1 MSRTTR
7 KTAHCNTYG
16 IRLLRSRNYL
26 VELEQAKQE
35 IEEYVGRNTCN
46 RIRNTGRIP
55 TSYDDKHV
63 SAISEKFSNSTDGTD
78 S

>member
-7 KTAHCNTYG
+7 KTTHCNQYG
-16 IRLLRSRNYL
+16 IRVLRSRNYL

-35 IEEYVGRNTCN
+35 IEEYVGRCTQN

-55 TSYDDKHV
+55 TSYDDKHI
-63 SAISEKFSNSTDGTD
+63 SAISEEFSNIDD
-78 S
+78 A